1 MNDICIIGAGV
12 TGLSLLLL
20 LQESGADIS
29 KVAVI
34 DPYFDGGDLARRWTA
49 VKSNTPWSKTANAL
63 ANACPTL
70 IQPTSEYE
78 QAASSTTKLA
88 DIAHHIRAA
97 AAPALKQAQ
106 QIQGVATK
114 ASYNSDTTAWTVQ
127 LLASGKPI
135 EIKAKKLVIAPGG
148 DSKALDLPIPSI
160 PLDVAIDADRLRHY
174 IKAGQRILVFG
185 TMHSGTLVI
194 RNLASCGAHVT
205 AYYNSQQPFYWD
217 RDGAYDGIKEEAAEI
232 ADDIVAGKIP
242 VDLVSVENTSKVI
255 RTSQFADWVV
265 YAMGFQARNSIHVCV
280 NEVSLQHPIKY
291 NGTTGQLND
300 APSAWGFGIAY
311 PNLAPDGI
319 HWDVSVA
326 AFLEHMK
333 QQVPS
338 LLQGL

>member
-20 LQESGADIS
+20 LQESGADLS

-63 ANACPTL
+63 ANTCPSL
-70 IQPTSEYE
+70 IQPCEH
-78 QAASSTTKLA
+78 APGSTTKVA

-97 AAPALKQAQ
+97 AASGLKRTQ
-106 QIQGVATK
+106 QIQGLATK
-114 ASYNSDTTAWTVQ
+114 ANYVSDAAAWTVQ
-127 LLASGKPI
+127 VLASGKPI
-135 EIKAKKLVIAPGG
+135 EIKAKKLVLAPGG

-160 PLDVAIDADRLRHY
+160 PLDVAIDANRLLHY
-174 IKAGQRILVFG
+174 VKPGQRVLVFG

-194 RNLASCGAHVT
+194 RNLASCGAQVT
-205 AYYNSQQPFYWD
+205 AYYNSQQPFYWA
-217 RDGAYDGIKEEAAEI
+217 RDGVYDGIKEEAAEI
-232 ADDIVAGKIP
+232 ADDIVSGKIP
-242 VDLVSVENTSKVI
+242 VDLVPVENTSRVI
-255 RTSQFADWVV
+255 RTSQHADWVV
-265 YAMGFQARNSIHVCV
+265 YAMGFQARNSINVCV

-300 APSAWGFGIAY
+300 TPPAWGFGIAY